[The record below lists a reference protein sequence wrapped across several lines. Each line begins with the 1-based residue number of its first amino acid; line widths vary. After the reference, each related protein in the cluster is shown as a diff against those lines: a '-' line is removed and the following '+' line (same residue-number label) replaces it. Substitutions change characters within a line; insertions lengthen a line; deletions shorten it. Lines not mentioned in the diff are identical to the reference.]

1 MRNRSIERVDWLMII
16 QVSTAS
22 FITYLSMYAF
32 RKPFT
37 AATFEGVSYL
47 GMDYKI
53 LLVIAQLIGYTAS
66 KFLGVRF
73 VSELGY
79 RDRPRMLVMLMGSAW
94 LSLLFFALVPAPY
107 NIFFMFLN
115 GLPLGMVWGVVFG
128 YLEGRRVTEL
138 LGAVMASSF
147 IVSSGLVKNVGRW
160 VLDSGRT
167 SELWMPFVTGLIF
180 LPVLAGGILLLVR
193 TRPPGLA
200 DEEARTVRAPMN
212 RSERIRFLRRFGFGI
227 FLSVLL
233 YTALT
238 VFRDIRDNFAVEIW
252 SGLGFSDRPSLLV
265 LSEIPI
271 AVSVLLVI
279 AAMIALKDNRIAFHA
294 THIISILCGIM
305 LLGAT
310 FLQMSGQMG
319 PVSWMIVGG
328 LCMYLPYM
336 AYHTLYFERW
346 IAHYRHRGNIGFLMS
361 LADSFGYLGSTLVLL
376 LRNLAAPGIGWLDI
390 FRTGTLLTGGMVAIL
405 GLLSL
410 IFFRQMDRRMPSTVN
425 VNA

>member
-1 MRNRSIERVDWLMII
+1 MRNRSLARVDWLMIV

-37 AATFEGVSYL
+37 AATFDGVKYF

-53 LLVIAQLIGYTAS
+53 LLVIAQLIGYTLS

-79 RDRPRMLVMLMGSAW
+79 KDRPRMLVLLMGTAW

-115 GLPLGMVWGVVFG
+115 GLPLGMIWGVVFG

-160 VLDSGRT
+160 LLDTGVS
-167 SELWMPFVTGLIF
+167 SERWMPFVTGLIF
-180 LPVLAGGILLLVR
+180 VPVLALGIILLVR
-193 TRPPGLA
+193 TRPPGA
-200 DEEARTVRAPMN
+200 DDVLARTVRVPMN
-212 RSERIRFLRRFGFGI
+212 RSERMEFIVRFGFGI

-252 SGLGFSDRPSLLV
+252 FDLGFSDRPSLLV
-265 LSEIPI
+265 LSEVPI
-271 AVSVLLVI
+271 AVGVLLVI

-294 THIISILCGIM
+294 THIVSIVSGCM

-310 FLQMSGQMG
+310 FLQMSGRMG
-319 PVSWMIVGG
+319 PVSWMIIAG

-336 AYHTLYFERW
+336 AYHTMYFERW
-346 IAHYRHRGNIGFLMS
+346 IAHYRHKGNIGFLMS
-361 LADSFGYLGSTLVLL
+361 LADSFGYLGSTIVLL
-376 LRNLAAPGIGWLDI
+376 LRNFAAPEVGWLEI
-390 FRTGTLLTGGMVAIL
+390 FRTGALLTGGMVSVL

-410 IFFRQMDRRMPSTVN
+410 IFFRQMDRRLPGAVATSV
-425 VNA
+425 

>member
-1 MRNRSIERVDWLMII
+1 MRNRSLARVDWLMIV

-37 AATFEGVSYL
+37 AATFDGVRYF

-53 LLVIAQLIGYTAS
+53 ILVIAQLIGYTLS

-73 VSELGY
+73 VSELSY
-79 RDRPRMLVMLMGSAW
+79 QDRPRMLVLLMGTAW

-107 NIFFMFLN
+107 NIIFMFLN
-115 GLPLGMVWGVVFG
+115 GLPLGMIWGVVFG

-160 VLDSGRT
+160 VLDKGISN
-167 SELWMPFVTGLIF
+167 EQWMPFVTGLIF
-180 LPVLAGGILLLVR
+180 VPVLALGILLLVR
-193 TRPPGLA
+193 TRPPGTDDVA
-200 DEEARTVRAPMN
+200 ARTIRVPMK
-212 RSERIRFLRRFGFGI
+212 RSERMGFLVRFGFGI

-252 SGLGFSDRPSLLV
+252 FDLGFSDRPSLLV
-265 LSEIPI
+265 LSEVPI
-271 AVSVLLVI
+271 AVGVLLVI

-294 THIISILCGIM
+294 THVVSIVSGCM

-319 PVSWMIVGG
+319 PVSWMIIAG

-336 AYHTLYFERW
+336 AYHTMYFERW
-346 IAHYRHRGNIGFLMS
+346 IAHYRHKGNIGFLMS
-361 LADSFGYLGSTLVLL
+361 LADSFGYLGSTIVLL
-376 LRNLAAPGIGWLDI
+376 LRNFAAPEVGWLEI
-390 FRTGTLLTGGMVAIL
+390 FRTGALLTGGMVSVL
-405 GLLSL
+405 GFLSL
-410 IFFRQMDRRMPSTVN
+410 IFFRQMDRRLPAGVATSL
-425 VNA
+425 

>member
-1 MRNRSIERVDWLMII
+1 MRNRSLARVDWLMIV

-37 AATFEGVSYL
+37 AATFDGVKYF

-53 LLVIAQLIGYTAS
+53 LLVIAQLIGYTLS

-79 RDRPRMLVMLMGSAW
+79 KDRPRMLVLLMGTAW

-115 GLPLGMVWGVVFG
+115 GLPLGMIWGVVFG

-160 VLDSGRT
+160 LLDTGVS
-167 SELWMPFVTGLIF
+167 SERWMPFVTGLIF
-180 LPVLAGGILLLVR
+180 VPVLALGIILLVR
-193 TRPPGLA
+193 TRPPGAEDVL
-200 DEEARTVRAPMN
+200 ARTVRVPMN
-212 RSERIRFLRRFGFGI
+212 RSERMEFIVRFGFGI

-252 SGLGFSDRPSLLV
+252 FDLGFSDRPSLLV
-265 LSEIPI
+265 LSEVPI
-271 AVSVLLVI
+271 AVGVLLVI

-294 THIISILCGIM
+294 THIVSIVSGCM

-310 FLQMSGQMG
+310 FLQMSGRMG
-319 PVSWMIVGG
+319 PVSWMIIAG

-346 IAHYRHRGNIGFLMS
+346 IAHYRHKGNIGFLMS
-361 LADSFGYLGSTLVLL
+361 LADSFGYLGSTIVLL
-376 LRNLAAPGIGWLDI
+376 VRNFAAPEVGWLEI
-390 FRTGTLLTGGMVAIL
+390 FRTGALLTGGMVSVL

-410 IFFRQMDRRMPSTVN
+410 IFFRQMDRRLPGAVVTSV
-425 VNA
+425 